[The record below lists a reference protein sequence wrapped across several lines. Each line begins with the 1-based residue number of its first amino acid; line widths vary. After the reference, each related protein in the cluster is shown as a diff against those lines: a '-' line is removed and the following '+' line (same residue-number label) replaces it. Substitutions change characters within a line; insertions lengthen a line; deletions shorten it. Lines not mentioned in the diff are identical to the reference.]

1 SATRSSTKT
10 SVCGN
15 IHNQP
20 TQTLQRHQRDPGD
33 HRDLVFYWSTC
44 PSPHQQVR
52 LSEFKSPSPDGSESV
67 DVDSGGF
74 QLFGGRS
81 SAWRFL
87 YEAASLCFI
96 FGKPIRVTVNVK
108 DLSPVEPTLFV
119 LSPLSPDPLT
129 KNPEVCLAAGFRP
142 QRGQMVLNVEN
153 KSVSVG
159 TSRAVLSREE
169 KSFFFAGFN
178 DKTIDSCQLHGAS
191 ATREDPEENCDKT
204 RPEPTTGTPPPDIQT
219 SQTDDKTVESE
230 SCEDFHPEGARLNF
244 YLLLMNGIRLVFTKT
259 LAFNT
264 VLTIRAVL
272 F

>member
-1 SATRSSTKT
+1 MVPGGHFEIFELSGSS
-10 SVCGN
+10 SVE
-15 IHNQP
+15 P
-20 TQTLQRHQRDPGD
+20 T
-33 HRDLVFYWSTC
+33 
-44 PSPHQQVR
+44 PSI
-52 LSEFKSPSPDGSESV
+52 DGSESV

-108 DLSPVEPTLFV
+108 DPSSMELALFV
-119 LSPLSPDPLT
+119 LSPLSPEDTVRKRPDHQ
-129 KNPEVCLAAGFRP
+129 NPEVCLAAGFRP
-142 QRGQMVLNVEN
+142 QQGEMVLNVEN
-153 KSVSVG
+153 GSVSLN

-169 KSFFFAGFN
+169 KSFFFAGLIN
-178 DKTIDSCQLHGAS
+178 ETIYSCELHGAS
-191 ATREDPEENCDKT
+191 ADNEDIDRCDN
-204 RPEPTTGTPPPDIQT
+204 
-219 SQTDDKTVESE
+219 
-230 SCEDFHPEGARLNF
+230 FPEGARLNF